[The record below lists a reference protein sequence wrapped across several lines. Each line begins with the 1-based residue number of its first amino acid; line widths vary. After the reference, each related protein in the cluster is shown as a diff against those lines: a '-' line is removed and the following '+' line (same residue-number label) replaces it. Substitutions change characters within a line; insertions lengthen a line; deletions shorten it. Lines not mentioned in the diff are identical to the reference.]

1 MSSNNAHLID
11 TQFSLIIDVTYRCN
25 GSCSYCQ
32 WSTNQKARV
41 DDEPDS
47 YILIPK
53 KTIESLGVERVV
65 LSGGEPLIRNDLEKI
80 ISYYAQ
86 TGVKSIIL
94 ITNGLILT
102 EERLDSLLS
111 AGLTGIAFSL
121 DGISDRVA
129 FKARGLSKEQHG
141 LVLDNISKALQRR
154 KLYDN
159 IEIGINTVISKA
171 NLDAKIMS
179 ELVDFCNFHSVDC
192 LKFNPLFDD
201 GFVSKNAPWM
211 LLDEKD
217 TSKMVHIGEMVVR
230 NCRVKTNN
238 LNFWTALASVLERGE
253 LDATSCGLKNRQ
265 AIAIRGDIK
274 FCFWNN
280 NAEYGQTS
288 DQLNIENVMQARK
301 RFVNTIHLCQ
311 TGTYCFC
318 LQDFNHQWR
327 MANVNHN

>member
-1 MSSNNAHLID
+1 MSSNNANLID
-11 TQFSLIIDVTYRCN
+11 TQFSLVIDVTYRCN
-25 GSCSYCQ
+25 GNCSYCQ
-32 WSTNQKARV
+32 WSTNQKVRL

-47 YILIPK
+47 NILIPN

-65 LSGGEPLIRNDLEKI
+65 LSGGEPLIRNDLEEI

-86 TGVKSIIL
+86 TDVKSIIL

-111 AGLTGIAFSL
+111 AGLTGITFSL

-129 FKARGLSKEQHG
+129 FEARGLSKEQHD
-141 LVLDNISKALQRR
+141 LVLNNISKVLQRR
-154 KLYDN
+154 KLDDN

-171 NLDAKIMS
+171 NLDSEIMS
-179 ELVDFCNFHSVDC
+179 KLVDFCNSHSVDC

-201 GFVSKNAPWM
+201 GFVSKNAPWI

-217 TSKMVHIGEMVVR
+217 ASQMIHIGEMVVR
-230 NCRVKTNN
+230 NCHVKTNHT
-238 LNFWTALASVLERGE
+238 NFWTALASVLEGGE
-253 LDATSCGLKNRQ
+253 LDATSCGLKDRQ
-265 AIAIRGDIK
+265 AIAIRGDLK

-280 NAEYGQTS
+280 NATYGQTS

-301 RFVNTIHLCQ
+301 RFADTIHLCQ
-311 TGTYCFC
+311 TGAYCFC
-318 LQDFNHQWR
+318 LQNFNHQWR
-327 MANVNHN
+327 MTNGNHN